1 MPVALI
7 VYANKSH
14 TDIHGAL
21 SLMPIIFILTLFNC
35 AARCNSRFWRPFG
48 YLPNYGYGKGT
59 ADKTVTRD
67 KIQDEHNCISFAF
80 HYCLL
85 GLLIYDTTCFG
96 DYVSLVTFVG
106 SSALLPGA

>member
-21 SLMPIIFILTLFNC
+21 SLMPIIFTLTLFNC

-67 KIQDEHNCISFAF
+67 KIQDEDNCISFAF
-80 HYCLL
+80 QSLIKIHKENGFDCVVL
-85 GLLIYDTTCFG
+85 GCD
-96 DYVSLVTFVG
+96 VRVKV
-106 SSALLPGA
+106 